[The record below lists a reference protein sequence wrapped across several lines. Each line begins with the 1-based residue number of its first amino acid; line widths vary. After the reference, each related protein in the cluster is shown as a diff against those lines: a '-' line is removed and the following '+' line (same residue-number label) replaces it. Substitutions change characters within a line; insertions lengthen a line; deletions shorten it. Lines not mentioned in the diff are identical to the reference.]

1 MYRKYFVNVNCGTAN
16 SSLVTSRRHMM
27 TRSDVIEKA
36 IMMLAQDLLIAGVC
50 LVVVAAALAIP
61 AGLRAAKQR
70 AEHYRQLPEEYPGLM
85 GDVFGA
91 LIWSGMLMIELSSI
105 LLHAEPGGIYR
116 VVPLMWVGT
125 AAAVFICGL
134 FAGRLMMRWEMR
146 AYKAKREEQA
156 REARV

>member
-1 MYRKYFVNVNCGTAN
+1 
-16 SSLVTSRRHMM
+16 MM